1 MIMNTQ
7 LLERILLG
15 FGALVL
21 IGFAASYFIED
32 LQPYHNSLRIAAIVG
47 VALYAIYSFL
57 VQSKD
62 QKEIH
67 SAEVEAENFQRLA
80 KKERQRGDEL
90 QEANLDLQ
98 ANLTQAQNE
107 AEALKQRIAE
117 LESQQNSKS

>member
-1 MIMNTQ
+1 MNTQ

-21 IGFAASYFIED
+21 IGLAASYFIED

-117 LESQQNSKS
+117 LESQQNSES